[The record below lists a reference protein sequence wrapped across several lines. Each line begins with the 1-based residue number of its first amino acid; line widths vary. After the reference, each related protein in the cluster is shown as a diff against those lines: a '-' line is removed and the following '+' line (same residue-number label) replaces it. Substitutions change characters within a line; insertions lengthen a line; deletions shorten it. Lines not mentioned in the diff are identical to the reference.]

1 MRSALAALLVPM
13 ALVFSACGP
22 SVETE
27 SNESE
32 SVESIDSI
40 YLSVVREGAPLTRTA
55 DDETLISLAKST
67 CEFFDAGA
75 SFEDVAL
82 IAMESGVDATTAG
95 TVIGAGTEAYCPEY
109 SYLFNGSNI

>member
-27 SNESE
+27 SNES
-32 SVESIDSI
+32 ESIDSI

-109 SYLFNGSNI
+109 SHLFSGSNI